1 MAKRFLPLALGSLL
15 VLVALQASAASVPRF
30 DTAEIALR
38 SAAIYNAA
46 QGTPNPFDF
55 VVTANVISPSG
66 HRYTVD
72 GFFDGDGLGG
82 SVGNVFKAR
91 VYADEIGTWTWS
103 TASTVPGLVQSGS
116 FTCSGTLSG
125 AFGKGPIVPNPA
137 FPQTFMYQFG
147 SPVYLLGK
155 FLDSAAPSNIR
166 YSHTMF
172 SEALTDAD
180 RQALLDRHIAM
191 KLNQIDVYLANKGDY
206 GGRVPTTP
214 WVGVAASNDKARF
227 DLARFHLFE
236 QWILKMRS
244 AGIVA
249 HLWFFADD
257 SSFGSLPDADR
268 KRLMR
273 YAMARTSGYVNTMY
287 IVILEWQE
295 ALTVAQVD
303 DHGNFL
309 QQWNPWARLVSVHGW
324 TGNFSFPAS
333 PWVDYMDI
341 QSGNSANYATI
352 HSLGL
357 KNRALAK
364 KPLLQEEFA
373 LGYEDSATRQKAWA
387 AFTAGAAGSGTG
399 AYLANLSTFVS
410 KLHFERMA
418 PADPLALSA
427 NAYVLAQSGQTY
439 VVYLYNGG
447 TVQLDLRGTT
457 GTFKV
462 QWFDPRAGTFGAV
475 TTVAGGGTPSF
486 TAPASSDWTLLV
498 TR

>member
-1 MAKRFLPLALGSLL
+1 MAKRFLPLALGILL
-15 VLVALQASAASVPRF
+15 VLVAMQASAASVPRF

-38 SAAIYNAA
+38 STAIYNAA

-55 VVTANVISPSG
+55 VVTANVTSPSG
-66 HRYTVD
+66 RHFVVD

-82 SVGNVFKAR
+82 SVGNVFKVR

-116 FTCSGTLSG
+116 FTCSGILSG

-155 FLDSAAPSNIR
+155 FLDNAAPSNIR
-166 YSHTMF
+166 YSQTMF
-172 SEALTDAD
+172 SEVRTDAD

-191 KLNQIDVYLANKGDY
+191 KLNQIDVYLADKGDY
-206 GGRVPTTP
+206 SATAPTTP
-214 WVGVAASNDKARF
+214 WVGKASANDKTRF
-227 DLARFHLFE
+227 DLARFHMFE

-257 SSFGSLPDADR
+257 SSFGTLSDADR
-268 KRLMR
+268 QRFLR
-273 YAMARTSGYVNTMY
+273 YALARTSGYVNTMY
-287 IVILEWQE
+287 ILILEWQE
-295 ALTVAQVD
+295 AFTVQQVD
-303 DHGNFL
+303 ANGNFL
-309 QQWNPWARLVSVHGW
+309 QLWNPWARLMSVHGW
-324 TGNFSFPAS
+324 TGNFAFPAS

-341 QSGNSANYATI
+341 QSGNSANPATI

-357 KNRALAK
+357 KNRALAV

-373 LGYEDSATRQKAWA
+373 LGDENTVNRQKAWA

-410 KLHFERMA
+410 KLHFERMV
-418 PADPLALSA
+418 PADALALSA

-439 VVYLYNGG
+439 VAYLYNGG

-462 QWFDPRAGTFGAV
+462 QWFDPLAGTFGAV

-486 TAPASSDWTLLV
+486 TAPATGDWTLLL